1 MKFLRWCAVLP
12 AGLLASVFAGG
23 VFGFVARGWFGDTL
37 GGFISGTMS
46 TCGLLF
52 AALHV
57 APSAHLLTCRV
68 MAALGFLIGAATLV
82 GSMTYETDEDTGFFF
97 AIGASMAFNCGWCVF
112 KPFTLGRAA
121 D

>member
-1 MKFLRWCAVLP
+1 
-12 AGLLASVFAGG
+12 
-23 VFGFVARGWFGDTL
+23 
-37 GGFISGTMS
+37 
-46 TCGLLF
+46 
-52 AALHV
+52 
-57 APSAHLLTCRV
+57 